1 MTDRQALRELFET
14 GEARVAFADRAEPVP
29 GDLRLAWRLVVLC
42 LILDRSHGGKASMQ
56 AAHVL
61 WWAIRSP
68 RTRRLFLRWQEHDQD
83 PDELLV
89 RFDPSLTA
97 TMDLAIGAGLVAT
110 DTNVNLVLLPAG
122 KQLAAD
128 AWAAEGVLE
137 VEKAFLNAL
146 PRRITQKSI
155 RELLEWK

>member
-1 MTDRQALRELFET
+1 
-14 GEARVAFADRAEPVP
+14 
-29 GDLRLAWRLVVLC
+29 
-42 LILDRSHGGKASMQ
+42 MQ

-68 RTRRLFLRWQEHDQD
+68 RSRSLFLRWQEQDQD

-97 TMDLAIGAGLVAT
+97 TMDLAIGAGLVAL
-110 DTNVNLVLLPAG
+110 DSNVNLLLLPAG
-122 KQLAAD
+122 KHLAAD
-128 AWAAEGVLE
+128 AWAAQGVLE
-137 VEKAFLNAL
+137 VEKSFLDAL